1 MMRRQPRSPIRCT
14 VCGEKYNLV
23 PGANLVAPGHYE
35 IVAANRH
42 LLLHHPKARL
52 IADQGA
58 HATCWRC
65 CDHLHFPKRVH
76 VGGVRQNPANFYL
89 LCKDCRHYHARW
101 INGLDRAAQDRWLW
115 HDPDAARLAK
125 LEQMA
130 AALHEEIDTLRR
142 EIKRKNAAVKR
153 GCALGS
159 HSFHS

>member
-35 IVAANRH
+35 NVAANRH

-101 INGLDRAAQDRWLW
+101 INGLDRAAQDRGGGTTPTRHGSQSW
-115 HDPDAARLAK
+115 K
-125 LEQMA
+125 QMA
-130 AALHEEIDTLRR
+130 AALHER
-142 EIKRKNAAVKR
+142 
-153 GCALGS
+153 S
-159 HSFHS
+159 HTAT